1 MLNLCTICEN
11 SDGNKSII
19 LPFCGFVVCY
29 EHIEYLAKKFK
40 CPVCKTHEIDKDECL
55 SMRNNLKKIDFI
67 KQERLKE
74 IGKNPET
81 FINNIFTQLINDVDI
96 KREKLMMMFEKQIND
111 YSQQLINELQKHKK
125 NLTAELKHK
134 MEDFEEN
141 KDSIKALIEC
151 VENMKFYEGQ
161 DLITFKIADYFGR
174 VNFAKLVNKDCCLV
188 DIESFELKSKLKV
201 KNNVKVKNIDQFET
215 GEILVFGENY
225 IIIINEEIR
234 QILKEIKLYAN
245 VECARVFNNNEF
257 LCGLKS
263 GHVKIF
269 NKNTSEI
276 VSETEIPNNERV
288 YALEL
293 WSNKVVVLSG
303 CKIRVWDPSLNK
315 WIFELSAIRCGS
327 DILMIN
333 SNHLLIYEAK
343 QIDVFDLSKKRSLK
357 SIVDREIVDIDK
369 INDEEFISVHGLGFY
384 KIWCTKRLECK
395 IKCDIQL
402 WKIQNVIALPNYRF
416 LIYSE
421 EDGITLWIRNESVY
435 SSQLKLDKSISSMML
450 LRSGQLAFFNY
461 SSELHLLSQ

>member
-1 MLNLCTICEN
+1 MCDK

-19 LPFCGFVVCY
+19 LPFCGFGVCY

-40 CPVCKTHEIDKDECL
+40 CPVCKDHNIDKEECL
-55 SMRNNLKKIDFI
+55 SMRINLEKIDFI

-74 IGKNPET
+74 IGKSPET
-81 FINNIFTQLINDVDI
+81 FINNIFTQLINNVDI

-174 VNFAKLVNKDCCLV
+174 VNFAKLVNKDSCLV
-188 DIESFELKSKLKV
+188 DIESFKLKTNLKV
-201 KNNVKVKNIDQFET
+201 KNNGTINNIDQFET

-225 IIIINEEIR
+225 IYIINEELR
-234 QILKEIKLYAN
+234 QILKEVKLYSCI
-245 VECARVFNNNEF
+245 ECARVLNNNEF
-257 LCGLKS
+257 LCGLTS

-276 VSETEIPNNERV
+276 VSETEIPNNEQP

-293 WSNKVVVLSG
+293 WSNKVVVRAG
-303 CKIRVWDPSLNK
+303 TNIRVWDPIVNK
-315 WIFELSAIRCGS
+315 WIFELNAIFCGTR
-327 DILMIN
+327 ILMIN
-333 SNHLLIYEAK
+333 SNLLLIYNTS
-343 QIDVFDLSKKRSLK
+343 QIDIFDLAKKINLK
-357 SIVDREIVDIDK
+357 SIDDKEIVGIDK
-369 INDEEFISVHGLGFY
+369 INDDEFISVHGSGFY
-384 KIWCTKRLECK
+384 KIWCTNRLECK
-395 IKCDIQL
+395 MKCDIQL
-402 WKIQNVIALPNYRF
+402 WKIKYVMTLPNNRF

-421 EDGITLWIRNESVY
+421 EEGITLWIRNESVY
-435 SSQLKLDKSISSMML
+435 TSQLKVDRPFSSMIL
-450 LRSGQLAFFNY
+450 LRSGQLAFTHY
-461 SSELHLLSQ
+461 SSEIHLWSQ